1 MNSKVNEMWAALSAD
16 QTRADAAGHG
26 ESWALMCSERNAGA
40 AFAAFAADAADAADA
55 TYAAAWAAAA
65 AAAYTAAAADIK
77 YCVQHAIDHI
87 NKAQGETE

>member
-40 AFAAFAADAADAADA
+40 AFAAFAADAADA

-65 AAAYTAAAADIK
+65 AAAYTAAAAADIK